1 MFSEQGRCLWGT
13 FLSVSTVLQE
23 STPDKNSKRAKIFC
37 FFAPSMDQPKYI
49 LDKDLLRRRRT
60 ELELLRVKLKEDFVG
75 IDEIIDNLLDYI
87 QIWYLM
93 PELLTRPIIVCL
105 WGMTGVGKT
114 DLVRKM
120 VQYLDFQ
127 ERFAEVELG
136 NTDNTTYF
144 SSIAAI
150 LKANSLNDSKPS
162 IVLFDEIQR
171 FYTVESDGSPVQT
184 TKFNDFWEL
193 LSDGRLAK
201 REKDD
206 LDYYI
211 TDFMFNQRQR
221 NRRPADAVPTD
232 SDDPL
237 SDTVGIWEAR
247 NLKKMLD
254 LQEDVVDIADM
265 SKKRM
270 LDMILEAK
278 SRKRVFEPVD
288 YSQMLILVS
297 GNLDEAF
304 QMASQTS
311 DSEVDADIYH
321 AFTKKITAVDI
332 KNALT
337 RRFRPEQVARF
348 GNIHLIYPSLRKG
361 DFEKLIQKEVGK
373 IIDRAAD
380 NFGVK
385 VSITD
390 NVYQLIYRN
399 GVFPVQGVRPVF
411 SSITDILD
419 TNLSKF
425 LFEALYED
433 CTEFEIDYNYEWQ
446 LIRTSI
452 CTRVLEIP
460 FLGRIDKIRQAN
472 ITDVV
477 ANVSVHEAGHAVAYV
492 ALFGLAP
499 LQLKSKVASSYASGF
514 TFPHEI
520 YETKENL
527 IKKIIIF
534 LAGGIAEELVFGED
548 NATVGR
554 IHDREQVSIMAIDFI
569 RRYGFDP
576 RYQANYTLE
585 FGFAMD
591 KFQTDKD
598 VELMVSGLVKETRTL
613 LETHRAFLVAL
624 SNTLYQKGSMNA
636 QDVSV
641 VASEFGLEAMI
652 KEEGYLNLPSY
663 KDKMG

>member
-1 MFSEQGRCLWGT
+1 MEHPKFT
-13 FLSVSTVLQE
+13 I
-23 STPDKNSKRAKIFC
+23 DKQRMRERRA
-37 FFAPSMDQPKYI
+37 
-49 LDKDLLRRRRT
+49 T
-60 ELELLRVKLKEDFVG
+60 LELIRVRLKDDFVG

-93 PELLTRPIIVCL
+93 PEILTRPIIVCL

-114 DLVRKM
+114 DLVRKL
-120 VQYLDFQ
+120 VNYLDFQ

-136 NTDNTTYF
+136 NTDNTSYF
-144 SSIAAI
+144 SSVTAI
-150 LKANSLNDSKPS
+150 LKANGLTDGKPA

-171 FYTVESDGSPVQT
+171 FYTVEQDGAPVSG
-184 TKFNDFWEL
+184 TKFTDFWEL
-193 LSDGRLAK
+193 LSDGRLAR

-211 TDFMFNQRQR
+211 SDFMFNQRQR
-221 NRRPADAVPTD
+221 ARRPADMPPPD
-232 SDDPL
+232 NEDPL
-237 SDTVGIWEAR
+237 FDTVGIWEAR

-265 SKKRM
+265 SKKQM
-270 LDMILEAK
+270 LDLIMEAK

-288 YSQMLILVS
+288 YSQTLILIS

-304 QMASQTS
+304 QMATHTS

-348 GNIHLIYPSLRKG
+348 GNIHLIYPSLRKAN
-361 DFEKLIQKEVGK
+361 FETLIRKEVGK
-373 IIDRAAD
+373 IMVRTAE
-380 NFGVK
+380 NLGVTIE
-385 VSITD
+385 VSENIFH
-390 NVYQLIYRN
+390 LIYRN

-411 SSITDILD
+411 SSVTDILE

-425 LFEALYED
+425 LFEALNED
-433 CTEFEIDYNYEWQ
+433 YHALSIDYDNEAQ
-446 LIRTSI
+446 TIMAKIEDKEMR
-452 CTRVLEIP
+452 IP
-460 FLGRIDKIRQAN
+460 FVGRIDKIRQGN
-472 ITDVV
+472 IDDVV

-520 YETKENL
+520 YETKES
-527 IKKIIIF
+527 IVKKITVF
-534 LAGGIAEELVFGED
+534 LAGGIAEEIIFGES

-554 IHDREQVSIMAIDFI
+554 LNDRENASMLCMDYI

-576 RYQANYTLE
+576 QYQANYSLE
-585 FGFAMD
+585 YAWAMD
-591 KFQTDKD
+591 KFDTDKE
-598 VELMVSGLVKETRTL
+598 VEKMISGLVADTRTL
-613 LETHRAFLVAL
+613 LNNHRDFLVAL
-624 SNTLYQKGSMNA
+624 SRHLHSKGSLDARDVAPIA
-636 QDVSV
+636 Q
-641 VASEFGLEAMI
+641 EYGLTAEI
-652 KEEGYLNLPSY
+652 REEGYLHLPGY
-663 KDKMG
+663 REKMG

>member
-1 MFSEQGRCLWGT
+1 ME
-13 FLSVSTVLQE
+13 
-23 STPDKNSKRAKIFC
+23 
-37 FFAPSMDQPKYI
+37 QPKFI
-49 LDKDLLRRRRT
+49 LDKQIMRERRAA
-60 ELELLRVKLKEDFVG
+60 LELIRVRLKEDFVG

-93 PELLTRPIIVCL
+93 PKILTRPIIVCL

-114 DLVRKM
+114 DLVRKL

-136 NTDNTTYF
+136 NTDNTSYF
-144 SSIAAI
+144 SSVTAI
-150 LKANSLNDSKPS
+150 LKANGLTDGKPA

-171 FYTVESDGSPVQT
+171 FYTVEQDGAPVSG
-184 TKFNDFWEL
+184 TKFTDFWEL
-193 LSDGRLAK
+193 LSDGRLAR

-211 TDFMFNQRQR
+211 SDFMFNQRQR
-221 NRRPADAVPTD
+221 VRRPPD
-232 SDDPL
+232 SPENEDPL
-237 SDTVGIWEAR
+237 YDTVGIWEAR

-265 SKKRM
+265 SKKQM
-270 LDMILEAK
+270 LDLIMEAK

-288 YSQMLILVS
+288 YSQTLILIS

-304 QMASQTS
+304 QMATHTS

-348 GNIHLIYPSLRKG
+348 GNIHLIYPSLRKAN
-361 DFEKLIQKEVGK
+361 FETLIRKEVGK
-373 IIDRAAD
+373 IMVRTRD
-380 NFGVK
+380 NLGVTIT
-385 VSITD
+385 VSESIFH
-390 NVYQLIYRN
+390 LIYRN

-411 SSITDILD
+411 SSVTDILE

-425 LFEALYED
+425 LFEALNEGL
-433 CTEFEIDYNYEWQ
+433 ESLALDYDDASQTILTKIGDKEM
-446 LIRTSI
+446 R
-452 CTRVLEIP
+452 IP
-460 FLGRIDKIRQAN
+460 FVGRIDKIRQGN
-472 ITDVV
+472 IDDVV

-492 ALFGLAP
+492 VLFGLAP

-520 YETKENL
+520 YETKES
-527 IKKIIIF
+527 IVKKITVF
-534 LAGGIAEELVFGED
+534 LAGGIAEEIVFGEA

-554 IHDREQVSIMAIDFI
+554 LNDREQASMLAMDYI
-569 RRYGFDP
+569 RRYGFDAQ
-576 RYQANYTLE
+576 YQANYSLE
-585 FGFAMD
+585 YAWAMD
-591 KFQTDKD
+591 KYSTDKE
-598 VELMVSGLVKETRTL
+598 VEKMVSGLVADTRTL
-613 LETHRAFLVAL
+613 LNNHRDFLL
-624 SNTLYQKGSMNA
+624 TLARHLHAKGSLDARDVAPIA
-636 QDVSV
+636 Q
-641 VASEFGLEAMI
+641 EFGLPAEI
-652 KEEGYLNLPSY
+652 REEGYLHLPGY
-663 KDKMG
+663 REKMG